1 MRRPLLVAAAAAL
14 ALSVIAMP
22 GAGAAPAHES
32 GGPVF
37 TGETTKSILPAKVH
51 AQAGKPGGGQPIS
64 YHRGPVMTSGVTA
77 YYIYYGDWSGGG
89 QPILENFASGV
100 GGTPY
105 WAINT
110 GYYDAASKHVLA
122 GVTRQGGHLGH
133 HRPRQRPL
141 RRQHPDHREQRDH
154 QRSASLRPERRVL
167 PAHRQASPPPAGSSP
182 STAAG
187 TPTRTIAGSESSTPS
202 SATRAAPGLRAAD
215 HGPNGNP
222 GSTRWRRSPTS
233 SRRPRPTRI

>member
-37 TGETTKSILPAKVH
+37 TGETTKSILPAKIH
-51 AQAGKPGGGQPIS
+51 AQAGKPGGGQPIT
-64 YHRGPVMTSGVTA
+64 YHRRCGHDAGVTA

-89 QPILENFASGV
+89 PADSRGLRRGHRRHSVLGHQHRLLRRGEQARPGQR
-100 GGTPY
+100 
-105 WAINT
+105 
-110 GYYDAASKHVLA
+110 DA
-122 GVTRQGGHLGH
+122 RQGGHSAS

-154 QRSASLRPERRVL
+154 QRSAAQRPERRLL
-167 PAHRQASPPPAGSSP
+167 PAHRARASRRPAGSSP

-187 TPTRTIAGSESSTPS
+187 TPTPPSAAPRSSTPS
-202 SATRAAPGLRAAD
+202 SATPPAEPRELRRSRPGVPQRQPAA
-215 HGPNGNP
+215 
-222 GSTRWRRSPTS
+222 STRW
-233 SRRPRPTRI
+233 